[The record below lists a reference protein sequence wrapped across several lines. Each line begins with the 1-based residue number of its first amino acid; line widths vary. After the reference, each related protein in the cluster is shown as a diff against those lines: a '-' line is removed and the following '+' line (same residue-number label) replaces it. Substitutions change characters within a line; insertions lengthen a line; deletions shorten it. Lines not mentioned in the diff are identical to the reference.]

1 MIKTFTIEEIKQFI
15 RDHIQSKID
24 HNELG
29 LIGFDI
35 GNKENF
41 EREFEIYKNTLFEGI
56 VNGIDMADGVIKE
69 LEYDL
74 PEGEFGRI
82 DIKD

>member
-1 MIKTFTIEEIKQFI
+1 MGKVFTLEEIKQFVHG
-15 RDHIQSKID
+15 HIQSKID

-29 LIGFDI
+29 LIGFDRE
-35 GNKENF
+35 NAENF
-41 EREFEIYKNTLFEGI
+41 EREFEIYENALFEGI
-56 VNGIDMADGVIKE
+56 INGIDMAGGEVEGIN
-69 LEYDL
+69 YDL